1 MREKEETQ
9 SSFVNEC
16 HDTCHLVMRSD
27 YIKDSMLEKKQKEKT
42 KKRLKT

>member
-27 YIKDSMLEKKQKEKT
+27 YIKDSMLEKNKKRKQK
-42 KKRLKT
+42 RD